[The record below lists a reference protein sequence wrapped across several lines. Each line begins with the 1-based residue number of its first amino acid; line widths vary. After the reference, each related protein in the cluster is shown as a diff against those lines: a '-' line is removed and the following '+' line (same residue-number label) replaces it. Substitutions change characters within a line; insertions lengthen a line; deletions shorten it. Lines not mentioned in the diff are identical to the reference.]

1 MTIGILKRTIP
12 ANPVFHT
19 KEHFESFFN
28 LHLPKKMISY
38 KVFDYY

>member
-19 KEHFESFFN
+19 KRTFRIIFQFT
-28 LHLPKKMISY
+28 PAKKMISY